1 LAAGHLTIEEASG
14 MYIGPE
20 TMMPLASA
28 LAAISGV
35 VLLFWRRVKGFFRML
50 SQAVG
55 RTFARISSR

>member
-1 LAAGHLTIEEASG
+1 

-28 LAAISGV
+28 VAAISGV
-35 VLLFWRRVKGFFRML
+35 VLLFWRRVKGFFRMM

-55 RTFARISSR
+55 RTFARITSR

>member
-1 LAAGHLTIEEASG
+1 

-28 LAAISGV
+28 VAAISGV
-35 VLLFWRRVKGFFRML
+35 VLLFWRRVKGFFRMM

-55 RTFARISSR
+55 RTFGKLTSR